1 MDEIK
6 NNYSLK
12 KNQKI
17 KEITISNKKNNTEIK
32 KNFSNE
38 INIIPIKIAFTPKVK
53 QKYTE
58 NFNATFHN
66 RLLRKN
72 IINNTE
78 NNNTLI
84 NKKIYMTP
92 KVEHNYSNN
101 VSSVTT
107 PKVIIKNFNYN
118 NVYNINIDKEKN
130 KNLLTNNSTQYE
142 YKNKKFYQNF
152 AYNRPKT
159 TSNINIKNNNNIKY
173 NTEKYEKEKNIINS
187 RINSEKKN
195 LTKRKIKINIIGKY
209 QMENINYEENKS
221 KTLFYSTPYKPKEI
235 KRTPSTISIKTVDNN
250 NFFPFNSSDLNILFE
265 KINSIIILLSKNMGK
280 NIYIIVQEF
289 FDFYNKSSLKKLFPT
304 FFKSNNKLILDSS
317 INLCLFSLIVIYNL
331 SSKNLL
337 TNNIINIIERI
348 LLFCKINF
356 ALFIK
361 KIEIKHKINFDN
373 LFQKY
378 LISKNISNIT
388 KEENLVNIIFQ
399 NSKSMTNDIKII
411 MNFYKKINP
420 NFYNNIIAQF
430 NNISIKT
437 EEDYINYFFNTISKN
452 NLNQINKNKISRKN
466 SENNINYFSP
476 KKKNAF
482 ENLSIKKNNI
492 IIKKLVK
499 RQKKENI
506 NKIKIEI
513 PYIKTP
519 LMKKYCLIL
528 SLDKTLCYK
537 NIRTNEITLRNG
549 LFSFLSSVK
558 PFYEVISFSTETKEF
573 CDSIINL
580 IEQDKN
586 YFEYNFYK
594 EHCVLYNNNFV
605 KDISLIGRD
614 ISKIIIVDNDEKCF
628 ALNKENGIKIKM
640 FNEENNNDNK
650 LFELKKILKDIY
662 IKNFDDVR
670 IAIKIYKNNIV
681 NNITLD

>member
-1 MDEIK
+1 MEEIK
-6 NNYSLK
+6 NNNNLN

-17 KEITISNKKNNTEIK
+17 KEITISNNKNNTEIK
-32 KNFSNE
+32 KKFSNE
-38 INIIPIKIAFTPKVK
+38 INIIPIKIAFSPKVNHNN
-53 QKYTE
+53 TN

-66 RLLRKN
+66 RLLQKNN

-78 NNNTLI
+78 TNNTLV

-92 KVEHNYSNN
+92 KIEPNYSNN
-101 VSSVTT
+101 VSTVTT
-107 PKVIIKNFNYN
+107 PRVIIKNFNYN

-130 KNLLTNNSTQYE
+130 KNSLTNSIQYE
-142 YKNKKFYQNF
+142 HKNKKFYQNF

-159 TSNINIKNNNNIKY
+159 TSNINIKNNNNKSDIDK
-173 NTEKYEKEKNIINS
+173 KENELSIISS
-187 RINSEKKN
+187 RINSENKI
-195 LTKRKIKINIIGKY
+195 LTKRKFKINIIGKD
-209 QMENINYEENKS
+209 EIDNINYDENTN
-221 KTLFYSTPYKPKEI
+221 KTLFYGIPYKPKGI
-235 KRTPSTISIKTVDNN
+235 KRTSSTMSIKSVDNKY
-250 NFFPFNSSDLNILFE
+250 FFPFNSGDLNILLE
-265 KINSIIILLSKNMGK
+265 KINSIIISLSKNMEK
-280 NIYIIVQEF
+280 IIDIKVQEF
-289 FDFYNKSSLKKLFPT
+289 FEFYNKSSLKKLFPT
-304 FFKSNNKLILDSS
+304 FFKSNNQLILYSS
-317 INLCLFSLIVIYNL
+317 INLCLFALIVVYNL
-331 SSKNLL
+331 SSEKLL

-361 KIEIKHKINFDN
+361 KIEIKYRINFDN

-399 NSKSMTNDIKII
+399 NSKTMTNDIKLI
-411 MNFYKKINP
+411 MNLYKKINP
-420 NFYNNIIAQF
+420 NFYNNIIIQF

-437 EEDYINYFFNTISKN
+437 EEDLINYFFNTISKI
-452 NLNQINKNKISRKN
+452 NLNQINKNLISRKK
-466 SENNINYFSP
+466 SENNIGYFSP
-476 KKKNAF
+476 RKKNAF
-482 ENLSIKKNNI
+482 ENLSIKKNNLI
-492 IIKKLVK
+492 VKKLVK

-506 NKIKIEI
+506 NKIRIEI

-537 NIRTNEITLRNG
+537 NIIKNEIVLRNG
-549 LFSFLSSVK
+549 LFSFLSSIK
-558 PFYEVISFSTETKEF
+558 PFYEIISFSIETKDF
-573 CDSIINL
+573 CDSIINM
-580 IEQDKN
+580 IEQDKK

-628 ALNKENGIKIKM
+628 GLNKENGIKIKT
-640 FNEENNNDNK
+640 FNEENSNDNK
-650 LFELKKILKDIY
+650 LFELKKILKDLY
-662 IKNFDDVR
+662 IQNFEDVR
-670 IAIKIYKNNIV
+670 IAIKMYKNNIV

>member
-1 MDEIK
+1 MEEIK
-6 NNYSLK
+6 NNNNLNKS
-12 KNQKI
+12 QKI
-17 KEITISNKKNNTEIK
+17 KEITISNKKNNSEIK
-32 KNFSNE
+32 KKFSNE
-38 INIIPIKIAFTPKVK
+38 INIIPIKIAFSPKVNHNN
-53 QKYTE
+53 TN

-66 RLLRKN
+66 RLLQKNN

-78 NNNTLI
+78 TNNTLV

-92 KVEHNYSNN
+92 KIEPNYSNN
-101 VSSVTT
+101 VSTVTT
-107 PKVIIKNFNYN
+107 PRVIIKNFNYN

-130 KNLLTNNSTQYE
+130 KNSLTNSIQYE

-159 TSNINIKNNNNIKY
+159 TSNINIKNNNNKSDIDK
-173 NTEKYEKEKNIINS
+173 KENELSIIS
-187 RINSEKKN
+187 SKINSENKI
-195 LTKRKIKINIIGKY
+195 LTKRKFKINIIGKD
-209 QMENINYEENKS
+209 EIDNINYDENTN
-221 KTLFYSTPYKPKEI
+221 KTLFYGIPYKPKGI
-235 KRTPSTISIKTVDNN
+235 KRTSSTMSIKSVDNKY
-250 NFFPFNSSDLNILFE
+250 FFPFNSGDLNILLE
-265 KINSIIILLSKNMGK
+265 KINSIIISLSKNMEK
-280 NIYIIVQEF
+280 NIDIKVQEF
-289 FDFYNKSSLKKLFPT
+289 FEFYNKSSLKKLFPT
-304 FFKSNNKLILDSS
+304 FFKSNNQLILYSS
-317 INLCLFSLIVIYNL
+317 INLCLFALIVVYNL
-331 SSKNLL
+331 SSEKLL
-337 TNNIINIIERI
+337 KNNIINIIERI

-361 KIEIKHKINFDN
+361 KIEIKYRINFDN

-399 NSKSMTNDIKII
+399 NSKTMTNDIKLI
-411 MNFYKKINP
+411 MNLYKKINP
-420 NFYNNIIAQF
+420 NFYNNIIIQF
-430 NNISIKT
+430 NNISIKI
-437 EEDYINYFFNTISKN
+437 EEDLINYFFNTISKN
-452 NLNQINKNKISRKN
+452 NLNQINKNLISRKK
-466 SENNINYFSP
+466 SENNIGYFSP
-476 KKKNAF
+476 RKKNAF
-482 ENLSIKKNNI
+482 ENLSIKKNNLI
-492 IIKKLVK
+492 VKKLVK

-506 NKIKIEI
+506 NKIRIEI

-537 NIRTNEITLRNG
+537 NIITNEIILRNG
-549 LFSFLSSVK
+549 LFSFLSSIK
-558 PFYEVISFSTETKEF
+558 PFYEIISFSTETKDF
-573 CDSIINL
+573 CDSIINM
-580 IEQDKN
+580 IEQDKK

-628 ALNKENGIKIKM
+628 GLNKENGIKIKT
-640 FNEENNNDNK
+640 FNEENSNDNK
-650 LFELKKILKDIY
+650 LFELKKILKDLY
-662 IKNFDDVR
+662 IQNFEDVR

>member
-1 MDEIK
+1 MEEIK
-6 NNYSLK
+6 NNNNLK
-12 KNQKI
+12 KSQKI

-32 KNFSNE
+32 KKFSNE
-38 INIIPIKIAFTPKVK
+38 INIIPIKIAFSPKVNHNN
-53 QKYTE
+53 TN

-66 RLLRKN
+66 RLLQKNN

-78 NNNTLI
+78 TNNTLV

-92 KVEHNYSNN
+92 KIEPNYSNN
-101 VSSVTT
+101 VSTVTT
-107 PKVIIKNFNYN
+107 PRVIIKNFNYN

-130 KNLLTNNSTQYE
+130 KNSLTNSIQYE

-159 TSNINIKNNNNIKY
+159 TSNINIKNNNNKSDIDK
-173 NTEKYEKEKNIINS
+173 KENELSIIS
-187 RINSEKKN
+187 SKINSENKI
-195 LTKRKIKINIIGKY
+195 LTKRKFKINIIGKD
-209 QMENINYEENKS
+209 EIDNINYDENTN
-221 KTLFYSTPYKPKEI
+221 KTLFYGIPYKPKGI
-235 KRTPSTISIKTVDNN
+235 KRTSSTMSIKSVDNKY
-250 NFFPFNSSDLNILFE
+250 FFPFNSGDLNILLE
-265 KINSIIILLSKNMGK
+265 KINSIIISLSKNMEK
-280 NIYIIVQEF
+280 NIDIKVQEF
-289 FDFYNKSSLKKLFPT
+289 FEFYNKSSLKKLFPT
-304 FFKSNNKLILDSS
+304 FFKSNNQLILYSS
-317 INLCLFSLIVIYNL
+317 INLCLFALIVVYNL
-331 SSKNLL
+331 SSEKLL

-361 KIEIKHKINFDN
+361 KIEIKYRINFDN

-399 NSKSMTNDIKII
+399 NSKTMTNDIKLI
-411 MNFYKKINP
+411 MNLYKKINP
-420 NFYNNIIAQF
+420 NFYNNIIIQF

-437 EEDYINYFFNTISKN
+437 EEDLINYFFNTISKN
-452 NLNQINKNKISRKN
+452 NLNQINKNLISRKK
-466 SENNINYFSP
+466 SENNIGYFSP
-476 KKKNAF
+476 RKKNAF
-482 ENLSIKKNNI
+482 ENLSIKKNNLI
-492 IIKKLVK
+492 VKKLVK

-506 NKIKIEI
+506 NKIRIEI

-537 NIRTNEITLRNG
+537 NIITNEIILRNG
-549 LFSFLSSVK
+549 LFSFLSSFK
-558 PFYEVISFSTETKEF
+558 PFYEIISFSTETKDF
-573 CDSIINL
+573 CDSIINM
-580 IEQDKN
+580 IEQDKK

-628 ALNKENGIKIKM
+628 GLNKENGIKIKT
-640 FNEENNNDNK
+640 FNEENSNDNK
-650 LFELKKILKDIY
+650 LFELKKILKDLY
-662 IKNFDDVR
+662 IQNFEDVR